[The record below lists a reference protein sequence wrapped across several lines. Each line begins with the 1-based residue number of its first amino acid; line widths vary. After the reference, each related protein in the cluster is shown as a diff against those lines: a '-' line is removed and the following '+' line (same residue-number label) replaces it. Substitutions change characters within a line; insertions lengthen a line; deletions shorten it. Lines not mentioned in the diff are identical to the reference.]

1 MSDIQLTIR
10 NVIALTLADF
20 DVKLLRKEDEI
31 EVKEGLFSPT
41 DILVQLAISQ
51 DNILN
56 ALQKFGYDI
65 DKPLN

>member
-1 MSDIQLTIR
+1 
-10 NVIALTLADF
+10 
-20 DVKLLRKEDEI
+20 LLRKEDEI
-31 EVKEGLFSPT
+31 EVKEGLFSPVE
-41 DILVQLAISQ
+41 ILLQLKLSQ

>member
-1 MSDIQLTIR
+1 MSEIQLTIR
-10 NVIALTLADF
+10 NVVALTLADF

-41 DILVQLAISQ
+41 DILVQLELSK
-51 DNILN
+51 DNIFN

>member
-20 DVKLLRKEDEI
+20 DVKLLRQEDEL

-41 DILVQLAISQ
+41 EILVQLAISQ